1 MSEKAAEPTIASHI
15 TPFEMGLPPDKKH
28 VRFSTKEL
36 DLLKNV
42 LAGPPELQG
51 DGVHSLSRDN
61 KRVQENA
68 FRTGLPPDRQMDFH
82 AINASPL
89 VDPQTKIKF
98 NIPAKFMASAP
109 VKFWML
115 SYA

>member
-28 VRFSTKEL
+28 VRLSTKEL

-68 FRTGLPPDRQMDFH
+68 FRTGLPPDGQDGLSCNQCISSCR
-82 AINASPL
+82 
-89 VDPQTKIKF
+89 
-98 NIPAKFMASAP
+98 PANKDQ
-109 VKFWML
+109 V
-115 SYA
+115 